1 MDDTPAPPPQPLKL
15 GKKSFE
21 RVNEPTTTPDP
32 NNAYTILQE
41 NRAQDPSLELPGIE
55 KEIRDFTFQKWRRR
69 LVLVGSAGAIN
80 AVTVAVAVRFWSEPR
95 LAIPVLSAGVMMGM
109 TILLL
114 AWVRR

>member
-1 MDDTPAPPPQPLKL
+1 MDDTPDPPPQPLKL

-21 RVNEPTTTPDP
+21 KVNEPTTTPVP

-69 LVLVGSAGAIN
+69 LALIGAVLALNGVTGAL
-80 AVTVAVAVRFWSEPR
+80 AARFWTQPMF
-95 LAIPVLSAGVMMGM
+95 AIPILSAGVVVGL
-109 TILLL
+109 TILLQ